1 MDKII
6 KKPKII
12 FIDLDGTSLDIKDS
26 SHSNFSLENINA
38 IEEVSKEIPIIVS
51 TGRGYNSETLRIL
64 KTINAKNFILWN
76 GAKIFIDNKEVV
88 SKKIDEQVLHNLL
101 LDISKSKVL
110 GILNSDLKK
119 SFTNSIIFK
128 IIDVFKGFKNNDNYL
143 NSVPF
148 DTFKVL
154 VFAIS
159 KRKLSKLK
167 AEWSEKYKG
176 VLQIAFC
183 GKQNSIIEITS
194 ATASKGISEKEY
206 CEMFGIN
213 PENAMHIGDSMNDA
227 SAKNMLGTVVA
238 MKNSSDLFKDIADIV
253 LDFDYKNAGL
263 AKFIRQFVNSKK

>member
-143 NSVPF
+143 NTVPF

-194 ATASKGISEKEY
+194 VTASKGISEKEY
-206 CEMFGIN
+206 CEMFGID